1 MAKISTY
8 VVDSSISANDKV
20 IGTDADNSNQT
31 KNYLVSDLSA
41 YIVSQVSAGLAVTNV
56 LAASSAVDQVPSGLD
71 TPLQVTFGA
80 AQGTGSDPVMVDALG
95 NITFNETGLYLF
107 HGFANF
113 ERKGASGGTAV
124 VLFRALLNGTQAGVT
139 KNVDMKDVDTSIPY
153 DLTLP
158 INATEGDV
166 LTWEIMR
173 DSSGTDYGGL
183 YTHTVL
189 GGWSNVPSVSVDIYK
204 VGA

>member
-8 VVDSSISANDKV
+8 VIDSSISANDMV
-20 IGTDADNSNQT
+20 IGTDAEDSNIT
-31 KNYLVSDLSA
+31 KNYTVGGLSA
-41 YIVSQVSAGLAVTNV
+41 YISSQVSASLGVTNV
-56 LAASSAVDQVPSGLD
+56 LAASSTVDQIPSGLD

-80 AQGTGSDPVMVDALG
+80 AQGTGSDPVKVDALG
-95 NITFNETGLYLF
+95 NITFNEAGLYLF

-113 ERKGASGGTAV
+113 ERKGSSGGTAV
-124 VLFRALLNGTQAGVT
+124 VLFRALINGTQAGVT
-139 KNVDMKDVDTSIPY
+139 KNVDMKDTDTSIPY

-158 INATEGDV
+158 INATAGDV
-166 LTWEIMR
+166 LTWQIMR
-173 DSSGTDYGGL
+173 DSSGADYGGL
-183 YTHTVL
+183 YIHTNL